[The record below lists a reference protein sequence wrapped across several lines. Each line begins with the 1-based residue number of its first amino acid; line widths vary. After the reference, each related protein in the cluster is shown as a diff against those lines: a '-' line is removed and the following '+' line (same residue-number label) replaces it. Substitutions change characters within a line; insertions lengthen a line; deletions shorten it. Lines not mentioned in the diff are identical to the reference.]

1 MFRLNDGENIGFFHN
16 KIVFPID
23 VDFGAGIFSIQYAIT
38 DFDGH
43 RFILFAVTDGDYSAF
58 LRFFLAVSG
67 MMMPPM
73 VFSSACAGSTNTLS
87 AKGFTFTFFIS
98 FNF

>member
-43 RFILFAVTDGDYSAF
+43 GFILFAVTDGDYSAF
-58 LRFFLAVSG
+58 LRFFLLPIS
-67 MMMPPM
+67 
-73 VFSSACAGSTNTLS
+73 VFEN
-87 AKGFTFTFFIS
+87 FTDVL
-98 FNF
+98 NRP